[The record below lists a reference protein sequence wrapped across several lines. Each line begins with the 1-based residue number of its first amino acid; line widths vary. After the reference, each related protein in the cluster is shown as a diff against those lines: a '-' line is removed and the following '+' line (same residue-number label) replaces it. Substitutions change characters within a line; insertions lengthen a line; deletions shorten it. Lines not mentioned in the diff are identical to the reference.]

1 MRGLAAVTTTGT
13 SWRGR
18 SQSPLACWRLHSAAF
33 CRRPV
38 AMASSTPVSVLLLL
52 LATSAASPVLH
63 GYDEVDGSAVDGHST
78 TTLHDPSDSTSRQ
91 ETVGSGRSDSV
102 SVTHGQPTSRGSPDG
117 EYAPPQELN
126 AASGWS
132 DEVTDD
138 SLWNFIVSP
147 SDTYEHD
154 EQQPPIAVGKNGSP
168 VDEFTD
174 DPNFE
179 DAHFGERVTNWEE
192 DTATYLDGGNYNKSV
207 QESDAESFQGEMGE
221 QTPAPGRNAS
231 KLGPEVGSEEFEQS
245 LGAALNETLRKMK
258 EVLAGSAPQQDDQ
271 EGGGWRSALS
281 RLRVKRSDDQSED
294 AEDLPVRSLNDIVD
308 VFLII
313 ARQSL
318 EDRGLDQVSIPPLER
333 TFSRSLGVG
342 TLRGFFRGD
351 DGWVRRLTTVHRVG
365 DVRLDRGRRPPD
377 GEPWDLRSVS
387 VATSLGLEELTVGFE
402 RYVADVRA
410 LPTVSGRLLADIDEN
425 AVLLNISFSKRDD
438 DPKGCD
444 VVLQELDIQ
453 RLEGINLKLTGLGPF
468 NWLLSRIATWLT
480 KHSQDKVADV
490 VEKEL
495 AQIANKELQNIP
507 CDADFITAI
516 SML

>member
-1 MRGLAAVTTTGT
+1 
-13 SWRGR
+13 
-18 SQSPLACWRLHSAAF
+18 
-33 CRRPV
+33 
-38 AMASSTPVSVLLLL
+38 MASSAALSLLLL
-52 LATSAASPVLH
+52 LAASSASPVLH
-63 GYDEVDGSAVDGHST
+63 DGVDGPPADVHST
-78 TTLHDPSDSTSRQ
+78 TTLHEPSDSTS
-91 ETVGSGRSDSV
+91 GRSDSA
-102 SVTHGQPTSRGSPDG
+102 SVTHEQSTSLEG
-117 EYAPPQELN
+117 EYAPPQEMN
-126 AASGWS
+126 AVSGW
-132 DEVTDD
+132 DD
-138 SLWNFIVSP
+138 GVWKFIAPP

-154 EQQPPIAVGKNGSP
+154 EQQPPIDKYGEP

-174 DPNFE
+174 DPNFTQ
-179 DAHFGERVTNWEE
+179 FGEGVAAWEGE
-192 DTATYLDGGNYNKSV
+192 TASHLDRGNGSGAGSSN
-207 QESDAESFQGEMGE
+207 GEVGDR
-221 QTPAPGRNAS
+221 TPPPARNAS
-231 KLGPEVGSEEFEQS
+231 GLGPEVGSEEFEQS
-245 LGAALNETLRKMK
+245 LGAVLNETLRRMRD
-258 EVLAGSAPQQDDQ
+258 VLAGQD
-271 EGGGWRSALS
+271 GSWRNALS
-281 RLRVKRSDDQSED
+281 HLRVKRSQGDSAD

-351 DGWVRRLTTVHRVG
+351 DGWVRRLTTVHRRG
-365 DVRLDRGRRPPD
+365 DVRLDRGQRPPE
-377 GEPWDLRSVS
+377 GEPWDLRTVS

-410 LPTVSGRLLADIDEN
+410 LPTVSGRLVADIDEN

-444 VVLQELDIQ
+444 VVLQELDVQ
-453 RLEGINLKLTGLGPF
+453 QLEGINLKLTGLGPL

-480 KHSQDKVADV
+480 THSQEKVAEV

-495 AQIANKELQNIP
+495 AIIANKELQNIP